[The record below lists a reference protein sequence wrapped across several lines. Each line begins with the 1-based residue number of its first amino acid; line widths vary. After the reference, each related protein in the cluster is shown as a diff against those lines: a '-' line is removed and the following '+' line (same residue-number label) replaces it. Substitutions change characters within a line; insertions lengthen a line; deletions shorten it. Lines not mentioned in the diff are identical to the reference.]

1 MSHSKK
7 TETAMKKINIWILAA
22 SVLLLGVTTSCE
34 LDEENPS
41 GDTELA
47 WSSIAGYT
55 KKINDCYFDLV
66 RVIYGQAEDSFL
78 LEAEGGTDIWADVNE
93 NGTNGNYSKLM
104 RYEDFGAACNLMNEG
119 YDGFYGVI
127 HACNG
132 AIAYQ
137 DQVTDAP
144 KETVYKLAAEAHFI
158 RAHALF
164 NIVEHRGGKYLPLE
178 PVTGE
183 IKSLPL
189 SSVNDFYNVIL
200 SDLEFAMQW
209 LPVTQSNQGHVKRAA
224 AYHLYAKACM
234 TYSTYTD
241 KISNVVPI
249 SATESE
255 ELLKKA
261 KKAIDELIDHAADYD
276 TQLYTEAKDIFAEKN
291 NKHNKEAFFVISH
304 DETELSLNPR
314 GNYPNRTWKKYC
326 AYNNDKA
333 GIYIEGLE
341 PSVKSTPKV
350 LKGDCIM
357 EPTKYM
363 YDLYSN
369 PNDERFDAFF
379 KVVYYCN
386 KATNPEKTGYRWIDA
401 DANRYGMNDGRV
413 GNAAYDVMVGDTIV
427 YLSRTPLTDA
437 EKKKHKYAVYN
448 IDDNYL
454 DPARPKRFFPTLIK
468 GDCMVPD
475 YLTNPNK
482 AYNASDHLVYRLGE
496 SYLVSAEI
504 EWRLGNKGAAVNRIN
519 TLRNRA
525 CKNHDGSLDINESQL
540 TQDFLLDE
548 YAREMI
554 GEWNRWMTL
563 KRFRA
568 FESRL
573 VHNPQI
579 KSFNPAVHYLRP
591 ISSKEILLID
601 NGAEYQNPGY

>member
-1 MSHSKK
+1 
-7 TETAMKKINIWILAA
+7 MKKINIWILAA
-22 SVLLLGVTTSCE
+22 MVSLGGVTTSCD

-41 GDTELA
+41 GDTETA
-47 WSSIAGYT
+47 WSTIAGYT
-55 KKINDCYFDLV
+55 KKVNDCYFDLV

-127 HACNG
+127 QACNG

-137 DQVTDAP
+137 DQVTDASQDA
-144 KETVYKLAAEAHFI
+144 VYKLAAEAHFI

-164 NIVEHRGGKYLPLE
+164 NIVEYRGGKYLPLA
-178 PVTGE
+178 PVKEE
-183 IKSLPL
+183 IKSLPM
-189 SSVNDFYNVIL
+189 STVNDFYKVIL
-200 SDLEFAMQW
+200 EDLEFAMKY
-209 LPVTQSNQGHVKRAA
+209 LPITQPNQGHVKRAA

-249 SATESE
+249 SEAESK
-255 ELLKKA
+255 ELLNKA
-261 KKAIDELIDHAADYD
+261 KIAIDELIDHAADYD

-291 NKHNKEAFFVISH
+291 NKKNKEAFFVVSH
-304 DETELSLNPR
+304 CETDLTPNPR

-326 AYNNDKA
+326 AYNNNKA

-363 YDLYSN
+363 YELYSN
-369 PNDERFDAFF
+369 PKDERFDAFF

-386 KATNPEKTGYRWIDA
+386 KATNPEKTGYRWIEA

-413 GNAAYDVMVGDTIV
+413 GNAAYDVTLGDTII
-427 YLSRTPLTDA
+427 YLSRTPLTAA
-437 EKKKHKYAVYN
+437 EKAERKYAVYN
-448 IDDNYL
+448 IDDNYA
-454 DPARPKRFFPTLIK
+454 DPAKPKRFFPTLIK
-468 GDCMVPD
+468 GDCMIPS

-482 AYNASDHLVYRLGE
+482 AYNASDQFVYRLGE
-496 SYLVSAEI
+496 SYLISAEI
-504 EWRLGNKGAAVNRIN
+504 EWRLGNKGAAVARIN
-519 TLRNRA
+519 DLRNRA
-525 CKNHDGSLDINESQL
+525 CKNHDGSLKITEAEL

-573 VHNPQI
+573 KHNPQI
-579 KSFNPAVHYLRP
+579 KSFDPKVHYLRP

-601 NGAEYQNPGY
+601 NGDEYQNPGY

>member
-1 MSHSKK
+1 
-7 TETAMKKINIWILAA
+7 MKKINIWILAA
-22 SVLLLGVTTSCE
+22 MVSLGGVTTSCD

-41 GDTELA
+41 GDTETA
-47 WSSIAGYT
+47 WSTIAGYT
-55 KKINDCYFDLV
+55 KKVNDCYFDLV
-66 RVIYGQAEDSFL
+66 RVIYGQSEDSFL

-93 NGTNGNYSKLM
+93 NGTNGQYSKLM

-119 YDGFYGVI
+119 YDGFYGVVQ
-127 HACNG
+127 ACNG

-137 DQVTDAP
+137 DQVTDASQDA
-144 KETVYKLAAEAHFI
+144 VYKLAAEAHFI

-164 NIVEHRGGKYLPLE
+164 NLVEYRGGKYLPLA
-178 PVTGE
+178 PVKEE
-183 IKSLPL
+183 IKSLPM
-189 SSVNDFYNVIL
+189 STVNDFYKVIL
-200 SDLEFAMQW
+200 EDLEFAMKY
-209 LPVTQSNQGHVKRAA
+209 LPITQPNQGHVKRAA

-249 SATESE
+249 SEAESK
-255 ELLKKA
+255 ELLNKA
-261 KKAIDELIDHAADYD
+261 KIAIDELIDHAADYD

-291 NKHNKEAFFVISH
+291 NKANKEAFFVVSH
-304 DETELSLNPR
+304 CETDLSLNPR

-326 AYNNDKA
+326 AYNNNKA

-363 YDLYSN
+363 YELYSN
-369 PNDERFDAFF
+369 PKDERFDAFF

-386 KATNPEKTGYRWIDA
+386 KATNPEKTGYRWKED
-401 DANRYGMNDGRV
+401 DANHYGMNDGRV
-413 GNAAYDVMVGDTIV
+413 DNAAYDVMLGDTII
-427 YLSRTPLTDA
+427 YLSRTPLTAA
-437 EKKKHKYAVYN
+437 EKAERKYAVYN
-448 IDDNYL
+448 IDDNYA
-454 DPARPKRFFPTLIK
+454 DPAKPKRFFPTLIK
-468 GDCMVPD
+468 GDCMIPS

-482 AYNASDHLVYRLGE
+482 AYNASDQFVYRLGE
-496 SYLVSAEI
+496 SYLISAEI
-504 EWRLGNKGAAVNRIN
+504 EWRLGNKGAAVARIN
-519 TLRNRA
+519 DLRNRA
-525 CKNHDGSLDINESQL
+525 CKNHDGSLNITEAEL

-573 VHNPQI
+573 KHNPQI
-579 KSFNPAVHYLRP
+579 KSFDPKVHYLRP

-601 NGAEYQNPGY
+601 NGDEYQNPGY